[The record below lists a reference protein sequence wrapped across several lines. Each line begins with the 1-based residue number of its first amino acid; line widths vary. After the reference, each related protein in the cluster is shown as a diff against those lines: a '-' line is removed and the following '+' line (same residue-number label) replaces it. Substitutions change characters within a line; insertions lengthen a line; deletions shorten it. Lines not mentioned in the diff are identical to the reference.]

1 MTKVFYSG
9 KTEAVTSV
17 HLVGLGVIFRLSGQA
32 TGGNFSVVEHP
43 IEPGTLV
50 PPHTHSRE
58 DEYSY
63 VLEGEVGVKVGDQE
77 FLATVGD
84 IIVKPRGV
92 SHTFWNPGSQPARL
106 LEIIAPAGFESYF
119 EEMSR
124 VLNAGGPPDQE
135 QIARI
140 AEKYGMTYQM
150 EQIPELV
157 TKYHLHDPTGPGK

>member
-1 MTKVFYSG
+1 MTKVLYSG
-9 KTEAVTSV
+9 KTEDVTSV
-17 HLVGLGVIFRLSGQA
+17 HLVGLGVIFRLGGQA
-32 TGGNFSVVEHP
+32 TGGKFSVVEHP

-77 FLATVGD
+77 FLGTVGD

-119 EEMSR
+119 EEMPR
-124 VLNAGGPPDQE
+124 VLNAGGPPDLQ
-135 QIARI
+135 QVASI

-157 TKYHLHDPTGPGK
+157 TKYHLHDPRGQG

>member
-157 TKYHLHDPTGPGK
+157 TKYHLHDLRA